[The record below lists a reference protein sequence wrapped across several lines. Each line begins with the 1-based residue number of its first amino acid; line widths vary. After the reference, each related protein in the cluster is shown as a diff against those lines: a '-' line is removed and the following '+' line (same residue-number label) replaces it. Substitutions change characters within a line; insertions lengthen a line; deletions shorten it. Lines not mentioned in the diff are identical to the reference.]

1 MNDLGMY
8 EMGAVL
14 LWPNG
19 TPDPTFDYDG
29 RAVVPNRYYTFGY
42 PTPYPGQAFAFAG
55 VAVTPS
61 GQFVVAGASS
71 SPAPVGSWGFAAAR
85 FLVPNAPPSDVTLW
99 HRPVPE
105 NSPPGTLV
113 GFLQAT
119 DPDVGDPFTFEL
131 VDGAADNA
139 RFRVQWNMVL
149 TAEVFD
155 YEARAQYTVRVRVTD
170 ASGLSLEKDLV
181 VNIGDE
187 PESPSPASA
196 ST

>member
-1 MNDLGMY
+1 
-8 EMGAVL
+8 
-14 LWPNG
+14 
-19 TPDPTFDYDG
+19 
-29 RAVVPNRYYTFGY
+29 
-42 PTPYPGQAFAFAG
+42 

-170 ASGLSLEKDLV
+170 ATGLSLEKDLV

-187 PESPSPASA
+187 PESPSPPSA